1 MENTTAKSR
10 YTSLDTL
17 RQPYLTRARKAALY
31 TIPSLF
37 PEEGDNGSTTFK
49 TPDQGI
55 GARGVN
61 NLASKFLMTLLPPNA
76 PFFKLLIDENTLE
89 ELAGQE
95 GMRAEVE
102 KALGKM
108 ERAVMNEMEAVA
120 ARPVLAEAIKQLL
133 VAGNVLLYLRGGVFR
148 MHKLDKYVVKRSP
161 DGIVLEIIIKE
172 TVSPTAL
179 PDHIKELASS
189 DTDEKI
195 LDVYTYVKRTENNWE
210 VHQEVNGKIIP
221 ESKGTYKLGACPWI
235 PLRFTRVDGEDYGRG
250 YVEEYL
256 GDLITISGLQK
267 AIKQGAVASSKIIV
281 FVNPN
286 GVTQRRDVD
295 TWRELKQQVAFAFL
309 MNTSV
314 QRNGER
320 VTAEEIRYMASE
332 LEDALG
338 GTYSTLGQELQLPL
352 VEVAMH
358 DLQRRGK
365 IPSLPKGAIQPS
377 ITTGLDALGRGHDL
391 LKLDEMVGGAQKVL
405 GPEVVAEWVHVS

>member
-286 GVTQRRDVD
+286 GVTQRRDVSQA
-295 TWRELKQQVAFAFL
+295 E
-309 MNTSV
+309 
-314 QRNGER
+314 NGD
-320 VTAEEIRYMASE
+320 VLAS
-332 LEDALG
+332 
-338 GTYSTLGQELQLPL
+338 
-352 VEVAMH
+352 
-358 DLQRRGK
+358 
-365 IPSLPKGAIQPS
+365 
-377 ITTGLDALGRGHDL
+377 
-391 LKLDEMVGGAQKVL
+391 
-405 GPEVVAEWVHVS
+405 